1 MSFSRELALGYRAVS
16 PVLCVLDQDV
26 ARVRYNVMMVRVSPW
41 DRNRPA
47 PDLRALRTARAL
59 QGVWDDT
66 TVILFG
72 SRTRRDWNDY
82 SDIDLMRVGIETTRR
97 VAAYLPPAY
106 RAACQEYGPNPPAID
121 VKCLSRQDFRE
132 QVIYSR
138 NRIGAVAYREG
149 IVMDGYMPPLREP
162 GSRDPHPENSE
173 RMELEERLTDAHLLY
188 DDMHMCLD
196 NGRYTKNCVFHAHQA
211 LEHGLKALIVA
222 QERAYPRIHA
232 LTQLAKECRLELQ
245 SDLQLLAEY
254 AGGPRYAAPPF
265 PSIDFIQLANALT
278 DDLTVVFQHINER
291 TGMNP
296 WAMEHASG
304 PRYRPASP
312 RSGME

>member
-1 MSFSRELALGYRAVS
+1 M
-16 PVLCVLDQDV
+16 
-26 ARVRYNVMMVRVSPW
+26 RYNTCMVRVSPW

-59 QGVWDDT
+59 QDVWTDT

-72 SRTRRDWNDY
+72 SRARRDWNDY
-82 SDIDLMRVGIETTRR
+82 SDIDLMLVGIETTRR

-106 RAACQEYGPNPPAID
+106 QVACKEYGSNPPAID
-121 VKCLSRQDFRE
+121 VKCLSRQDFQE
-132 QVIYSR
+132 QIIYSR

-149 IVMDGYMPPLREP
+149 IVMDGYIPPIQEP
-162 GSRDPHPENSE
+162 GAMEPRPENSE
-173 RMELEERLTDAHLLY
+173 RMEMEERLMDAHLHY
-188 DDMHMCLD
+188 DEIQLLLD

-211 LEHGLKALIVA
+211 LEHGLKALIVV
-222 QERAYPRIHA
+222 QDRTYPRVHD
-232 LTQLAKECRLELQ
+232 LTQLAKECNLELQ

-278 DDLTVVFQHINER
+278 DDLTVVFQRINER

-304 PRYRPASP
+304 PYYRPASP
-312 RSGME
+312 RPDMK

>member
-1 MSFSRELALGYRAVS
+1 
-16 PVLCVLDQDV
+16 
-26 ARVRYNVMMVRVSPW
+26 MMVRVSPW

-72 SRTRRDWNDY
+72 SRARRDWNDY
-82 SDIDLMRVGIETTRR
+82 SDVDLMRVGIETTRR

-162 GSRDPHPENSE
+162 GSRAPHPENSE

-188 DDMHMCLD
+188 DEIHLYLD
-196 NGRYTKNCVFHAHQA
+196 NERYTKNCVFHAYQA

-222 QERAYPRIHA
+222 QERAYPRIHD

-245 SDLQLLAEY
+245 SDLRLLAEY
-254 AGGPRYAAPPF
+254 AGRPRYAAPPF
-265 PSIDFIQLANALT
+265 PSLDFIQLANALT